1 MIIDKCCGIIELRH
15 GLVILAIVELSSSIG
30 QFSYSYCDPPA
41 GNLVLV
47 YVTSALG
54 IVASSFLLFGAI
66 KSSRKCLLSHM
77 VARTIEMVMSI
88 ICGILIFV
96 ALSNNQSNQQCNK
109 ETDIILGICFLG
121 EYKATNHYDVEV
133 PEFLQHL
140 SSLIFFCARNLLE
153 ILLTKKLTRKCKI
166 FIYRKICRRILLSSL
181 CAYFL

>member
-30 QFSYSYCDPPA
+30 QFSYSYCEPPA

-54 IVASSFLLFGAI
+54 IVAGSSLLFGAT

-121 EYKATNHYDVEV
+121 ECKSTNHYDVEV
-133 PEFLQHL
+133 PESLQHL
-140 SSLIFFCARNLLE
+140 FNFV
-153 ILLTKKLTRKCKI
+153 
-166 FIYRKICRRILLSSL
+166 L
-181 CAYFL
+181 CQKSFKYLVDKHS